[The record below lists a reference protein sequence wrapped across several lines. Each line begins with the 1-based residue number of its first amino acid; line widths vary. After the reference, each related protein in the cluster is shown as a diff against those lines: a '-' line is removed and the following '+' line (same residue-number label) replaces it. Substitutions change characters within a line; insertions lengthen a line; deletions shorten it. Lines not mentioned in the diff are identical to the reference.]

1 MDVMDTIFDLFLFRD
16 LKLENFILI
25 LKNLWIDKPI
35 VILFFI
41 FYFLFFYSKFIYKK
55 FEITSDLI
63 FLIINLNII
72 FVFLLYIS
80 VWRNM
85 ELESP
90 IRYFLN
96 YFHLIIISIFLNLD
110 SPKSSKNI

>member
-41 FYFLFFYSKFIYKK
+41 FYFYFFIQS
-55 FEITSDLI
+55 
-63 FLIINLNII
+63 
-72 FVFLLYIS
+72 LYI
-80 VWRNM
+80 
-85 ELESP
+85 
-90 IRYFLN
+90 
-96 YFHLIIISIFLNLD
+96 
-110 SPKSSKNI
+110 KSLR